1 MYGGAFDSRLVNDP
15 SEQGRSSQ
23 PMTQTAT
30 GLVLTFF
37 Y

>member
-1 MYGGAFDSRLVNDP
+1 MYGGTLDSRLVNDP
-15 SEQGRSSQ
+15 YEQGQSSQ

-30 GLVLTFF
+30 GFVLTFF